1 MFLRSHARSQAIQ
14 VLLDDHAREGKPRG
28 MRIQNRARLN
38 RMTVVMSMIVWYG
51 GWSVGMEQLE
61 KGRWDASR

>member
-1 MFLRSHARSQAIQ
+1 
-14 VLLDDHAREGKPRG
+14 